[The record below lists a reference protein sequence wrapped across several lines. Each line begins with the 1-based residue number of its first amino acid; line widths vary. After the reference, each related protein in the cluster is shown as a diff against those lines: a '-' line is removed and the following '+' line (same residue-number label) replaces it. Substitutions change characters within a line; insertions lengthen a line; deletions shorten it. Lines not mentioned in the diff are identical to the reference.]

1 MTKISPANAAKVDEL
16 MSAGALTPEGLLDR
30 ATMESVIQKSHE
42 VAGGKRAVKL
52 EKVFDFRLV
61 RRVNKEL
68 QRRQP

>member
-1 MTKISPANAAKVDEL
+1 
-16 MSAGALTPEGLLDR
+16 
-30 ATMESVIQKSHE
+30 MESVIQKSHE

-68 QRRQP
+68 QRGRP